1 MKLYVNGKR
10 GRIFLNIHADNRR
23 HLAALVGA
31 PNFLFW
37 LFKQPLTLFI
47 KSAFEGTGIY
57 ILPSCLLLIV
67 MIVHFYHNQSQ
78 LGSLENKDLASLTD
92 YILFTGTHIVIICTL
107 VTLLREI
114 FYLIWF
120 AEASC
125 KNFNKI
131 DIFSFIASVSSLATY
146 SYAKIKPI
154 WQAVISADRQQVES
168 EQNQEN
174 V

>member
-1 MKLYVNGKR
+1 MKNLNNKNL
-10 GRIFLNIHADNRR
+10 IAILFLGITA
-23 HLAALVGA
+23 
-31 PNFLFW
+31 FLFW

-78 LGSLENKDLASLTD
+78 GIGTIDNKDLASLTD
-92 YILFTGTHIVIICTL
+92 YILFSGTHIVIVCTL
-107 VTLLREI
+107 VTLSREV

-120 AEASC
+120 PESSC
-125 KNFNKI
+125 HNFNKI
-131 DIFSFIASVSSLATY
+131 DIFSFVACVSSLATY

-154 WQAVISADRQQVES
+154 WQDVISADRQQVES
-168 EQNQEN
+168 EQNPKTL
-174 V
+174 